1 MRRIEK
7 IAGLYCPTQQ
17 THFIKNSAM
26 KKSTSDLLSTLSLL
40 ACIYFSLA
48 QAVMA
53 SEIDTPANN
62 WQYVGADMNG
72 DQVYVDRGSVE
83 RGVEKTHML
92 RISVLFNYLCKTK
105 RIEKTSK
112 QGAEACLESTGW
124 ASTVMELNFS
134 CKPNSASIFGT
145 RDWKKYSDFSAK
157 GKVVGQ
163 RVLPQKIEMLEITNE
178 MTGLSQARVWGCE
191 N

>member
-1 MRRIEK
+1 M
-7 IAGLYCPTQQ
+7 
-17 THFIKNSAM
+17 
-26 KKSTSDLLSTLSLL
+26 
-40 ACIYFSLA
+40 A
-48 QAVMA
+48 QVVMA
-53 SEIDTPANN
+53 GEIDTPADN

-72 DQVYVDRGSVE
+72 DQVYVDRNSAE

-92 RISVLFNYLCKTK
+92 KISVLFNYLCKS
-105 RIEKTSK
+105 RNVEKTNK

-124 ASTVMELNFS
+124 ASTVMELTFS
-134 CKPNSASIFGT
+134 CKADSASIFGT

-163 RVLPQKIEMLEITNE
+163 RVLPQKIEMLELKEN
-178 MTGLSQARVWGCE
+178 MTGLSEARVWGCK